1 MCVHSLQARMSVL
14 NKNSERGE
22 RQDLLIAETAK
33 RMSPD
38 RSATTY
44 PRLLFAPYIALL
56 VY

>member
-1 MCVHSLQARMSVL
+1 MSVL

-44 PRLLFAPYIALL
+44 PRLSFAPYIALL